1 MIYHFKIHEEKSG
14 YWAECIEIP
23 GCSTQGES
31 MEELYF
37 NMSEALNLHLDEP
50 EDSKFLF
57 PLPDPKIRKSK
68 KVCEIEVESS
78 IAFAFLLRQCRLKHG
93 LTQHQMKEKLQ
104 FKNLFSYQKLEM
116 SKFANPTLKSLKK
129 IKEALPDFPFQLL
142 L

>member
-1 MIYHFKIHEEKSG
+1 MNYHFKIHKEGAG
-14 YWAECIEIP
+14 YWAECMEIP
-23 GCSTQGES
+23 GCTTQAES
-31 MEELYF
+31 VNEL
-37 NMSEALNLHLDEP
+37 NQNLKEVLNLHLDEP
-50 EDSKFLF
+50 EDSKVLF
-57 PLPDPKIRKSK
+57 PMPNPAIKKSHN
-68 KVCEIEVESS
+68 VWEVEVESN
-78 IAFAFLLRQCRLKHG
+78 IAFAILLRQCRLKHG